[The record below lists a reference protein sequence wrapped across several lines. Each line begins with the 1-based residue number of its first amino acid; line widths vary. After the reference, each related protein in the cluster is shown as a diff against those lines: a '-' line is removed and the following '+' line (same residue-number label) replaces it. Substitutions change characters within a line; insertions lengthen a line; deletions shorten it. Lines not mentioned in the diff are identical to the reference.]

1 MNFLEEIKQVA
12 LKTAP
17 KWKILT
23 EDFKTE
29 MLEMQKYQIP
39 ISDQITL
46 IVKHTGIEKMTES
59 ELRLIIKK
67 YFKTPTIAVKNN
79 SNTNNI
85 NTSNEVTS
93 KPIVQNEN
101 QIKKTYVP
109 TPPPKRAGD
118 LLCTDYNLL
127 EFPKKP
133 KTN

>member
-39 ISDQITL
+39 IPDQITL

-67 YFKTPTIAVKNN
+67 YFKTPTATVENK
-79 SNTNNI
+79 SN
-85 NTSNEVTS
+85 
-93 KPIVQNEN
+93 KPILNNTLPKPTQQSTTPQLKPVA
-101 QIKKTYVP
+101 P
-109 TPPPKRAGD
+109 TPPPKRATDILEEDFD
-118 LLCTDYNLL
+118 LRN
-127 EFPKKP
+127 FQK
-133 KTN
+133 

>member
-1 MNFLEEIKQVA
+1 MNFLEEIKEIA

-39 ISDQITL
+39 IPDQITL

-67 YFKTPTIAVKNN
+67 YFKTPTVTVENKSHKPAL
-79 SNTNNI
+79 SNTPPPTQQ
-85 NTSNEVTS
+85 NTV
-93 KPIVQNEN
+93 KPQLKPVA
-101 QIKKTYVP
+101 P
-109 TPPPKRAGD
+109 TPPPKRATDILEEDFD
-118 LLCTDYNLL
+118 LRN
-127 EFPKKP
+127 FQK
-133 KTN
+133 